1 MIGENKKGRGDL
13 APTWKEFT
21 MTETTLDPQDLNIP
35 ALPAWKVVRELIRFR
50 FWLWIVDLVS
60 VSLIRFCW
68 QVAPALIIK
77 AFFDYLTGAAPLTFG
92 IWAVVAF
99 LAATWVGRIVA
110 SYGFYYADVP
120 IFADMG
126 TLLRKNLLTHI
137 LKRPG
142 ASQLPD
148 SAGEAISRFKNDVQ
162 ELPLFVIL
170 VNDVMVGIAII
181 FYSIYLMAQ
190 ISPSVTLMAL
200 IPLVIVGIIANIATK
215 RIEHYRSASRQSAG
229 KVTGFIG
236 EFFGAVQ
243 AVKIA
248 TAEKNIINHFHGI
261 NDERR
266 KLTVRDKL
274 FDEVLR
280 SLYRNT
286 STLSTGVILLLV
298 AQSMRTGNFTLG
310 DFSLFVYLLQSMG
323 DLTTLGGE
331 LWARYKQMDVSV
343 KRMYRLMEN
352 APLDALVEH
361 AKIDLD
367 HELPEVTYPTKTA
380 SDRLTELV
388 TDHLSFHYPNSVN
401 GIEDISLKVKR
412 GSLTV
417 ITGRI
422 GSGKTTLL
430 RTLLGLLPA
439 DSGEVRWNGQV
450 ITDAGNF
457 FVPPRSAYTAQ
468 VPRLFSNTLRNNIL
482 LGMNKSDDEI
492 YKATKLAVMDRDLE
506 ILDDD
511 LETMVGSRGV
521 KLSGGQAQ
529 RTAAARMFIRD
540 TELVVFD
547 DLSSALDVETE
558 KQLWERIFESGN
570 EMTCLVVSH
579 RRPLLRRA
587 DHIIVLKDGKVES
600 EGTLD
605 ELLEKSQEMR
615 ELWKLEE

>member
-1 MIGENKKGRGDL
+1 
-13 APTWKEFT
+13 
-21 MTETTLDPQDLNIP
+21 MTETTLTSNDLNIP
-35 ALPAWKVVRELIRFR
+35 ALPAWKVVLELIRFR
-50 FWLWIVDLVS
+50 TWLWIIDLVS
-60 VSLIRFCW
+60 VTLVRFCW
-68 QVAPALIIK
+68 QVAPALIMK
-77 AFFDYLTGAAPLTFG
+77 AFFDMLTGEAQLTFG
-92 IWAVVAF
+92 IWAIVAF
-99 LAATWVGRIVA
+99 LVALVFGRLTAT
-110 SYGFYYADVP
+110 YGFYYADVP

-200 IPLVIVGIIANIATK
+200 IPLIIVGIVANIATK
-215 RIEHYRSASRQSAG
+215 RIEHYRSASRQAAG

-248 TAEKNIINHFHGI
+248 TAERNIISHFHGI

-352 APLDALVEH
+352 APLDALVQH

-367 HELPEVTYPTKTA
+367 HELPEVTYATKTA
-380 SDRLTELV
+380 SDRLNELV
-388 TDHLSFHYPNSVN
+388 ADHLTFHYPNSVN
-401 GIEDISLKVKR
+401 GIEGISLKVKR

-417 ITGRI
+417 VTGRI

-439 DSGEVRWNGQV
+439 DSGEVHWNGQV

-457 FVPPRSAYTAQ
+457 FIPPHVAYTAQ

-482 LGMNKSDDEI
+482 LGLNKSDDDI

-529 RTAAARMFIRD
+529 RTAAARMFIREP
-540 TELVVFD
+540 ELVVFD

-570 EMTCLVVSH
+570 ELTCLVVSH

-587 DHIIVLKDGKVES
+587 DHIIVMKDGKVES